1 MLTGQRPLNVVNP
14 SVYAPG
20 AVRRVGGGEHGVDA
34 EFVGH
39 PLIEQFQNSLAS
51 RNKPPESGM
60 LPNILLLPGSRKS
73 ELYRHLPILFQAMRR
88 IAAVMPARW
97 RIVLP
102 NETLTYI
109 LVKCLLAE
117 LDGPK
122 PHVTDASFSGA
133 EGLGAVQA
141 LAKKVFPDLAV
152 QIGDLPDAVAHAD
165 VAIAKTGT
173 VTMECACAGVP
184 PKLASTAARC
194 GSMNGK

>member
-1 MLTGQRPLNVVNP
+1 
-14 SVYAPG
+14 
-20 AVRRVGGGEHGVDA
+20 
-34 EFVGH
+34 
-39 PLIEQFQNSLAS
+39 
-51 RNKPPESGM
+51 M

-122 PHVTDASFSGA
+122 PHVAVASFSGA
-133 EGLGAVQA
+133 EGLGAV
-141 LAKKVFPDLAV
+141 
-152 QIGDLPDAVAHAD
+152 
-165 VAIAKTGT
+165 
-173 VTMECACAGVP
+173 
-184 PKLASTAARC
+184 AARVDV
-194 GSMNGK
+194 GVRGRHTAVDDDAAVDL